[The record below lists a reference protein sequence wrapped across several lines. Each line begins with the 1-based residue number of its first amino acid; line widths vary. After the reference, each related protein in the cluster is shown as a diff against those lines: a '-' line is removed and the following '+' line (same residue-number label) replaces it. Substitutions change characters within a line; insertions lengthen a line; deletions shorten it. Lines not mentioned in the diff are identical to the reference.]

1 MEREE
6 VAKKQ
11 FNDEEEEYDEFGRKK
26 KKSEALD
33 PTTVTERLHLQTFLY
48 AASWHCIN
56 QLARHFIVIKGRK
69 CD

>member
-1 MEREE
+1 MM
-6 VAKKQ
+6 
-11 FNDEEEEYDEFGRKK
+11 KK
-26 KKSEALD
+26 KNTMNSAAKRKNQEALD

-48 AASWHCIN
+48 AASWRCIN

>member
-26 KKSEALD
+26 KKSGTR
-33 PTTVTERLHLQTFLY
+33 PYYGH
-48 AASWHCIN
+48 
-56 QLARHFIVIKGRK
+56 
-69 CD
+69 